1 MSKQTMKIQDAAKTL
16 GLSGAITPKIVKA
29 ARNKMAAQY
38 HPDVAGKAGE
48 TMMKLI
54 NLAFE
59 ALKDFEGEIN
69 VAEDQSDYAAEVME
83 RVEAIIHIPEIR
95 VELVGA
101 WIWIH
106 GTQKSSVSARSKEI
120 NTAIKA
126 AGFKYHFQK
135 AMWYTMPKSDFK
147 RFRGKKCAS
156 HSEIQ
161 EKYGSETLKKKS
173 RRSLKKAG

>member
-1 MSKQTMKIQDAAKTL
+1 MIAGGDLPPSFFLTENVKVIIFRKPEAETPEKEKKMSKQSMKIQDAAKTL

-95 VELVGA
+95 VLLVGA

-106 GTQKSSVSARSKEI
+106 GTQQSSVSARSKEI
-120 NTAIKA
+120 NTAI
-126 AGFKYHFQK
+126 
-135 AMWYTMPKSDFK
+135 
-147 RFRGKKCAS
+147 
-156 HSEIQ
+156 
-161 EKYGSETLKKKS
+161 
-173 RRSLKKAG
+173 